1 MTINIYEE
9 SLINDYRTRY
19 NYRLFTN
26 NPIVNERVGII
37 VNQQLKNN
45 LKIMENYDLLVTT
58 SSHNTY
64 KKFNKNYSK
73 NNNFGSGSSNNY
85 NKRNRVNEI
94 EYIRN
99 IPKERP
105 KTFLN
110 TSKGKEDDLRKEI
123 NGNLNKLSNKNS
135 DKIFSL
141 IIKSFSD
148 NIEIF
153 DYSYFID
160 NLFDKAVMQ
169 PIYCPIYVKLF
180 ILLKNKCMELT
191 NKDENENELVKLV
204 REKCQ
209 SFKNMITDFV
219 NVNDDVLNVNDY
231 DDFCD
236 KNKQKLYKKGFSQFI
251 GELYKNDFVD
261 CQYIIEY
268 IDGLINNIKYNLDN
282 DNTNIENSSICL
294 CELILTSLSKKD
306 FLESDSYDNIKEI
319 INYKI
324 LPKKIKF
331 KFLDLIE
338 K

>member
-1 MTINIYEE
+1 MVVNIYEE
-9 SLINDYRTRY
+9 TVINDFRTRY

-26 NPIVNERVGII
+26 NKLIVNRAAEI
-37 VNQQLKNN
+37 VTDFLKKN
-45 LKIMENYDLLVTT
+45 LKIIQNYEVLNSP
-58 SSHNTY
+58 SSPNTY
-64 KKFNKNYSK
+64 KK
-73 NNNFGSGSSNNY
+73 Y
-85 NKRNRVNEI
+85 NKSYHKQSNRNNHRKVENEI

-135 DKIFSL
+135 EKIFSQ
-141 IIKSFSD
+141 ITKIFTS

-180 ILLKNKCMELT
+180 ILIKDKCMELT
-191 NKDENENELVKLV
+191 QKDENDNILVKLV

-209 SFKNMITDFV
+209 NFKNMITEFV
-219 NVNDDVLNVNDY
+219 NINDDVLDINDY
-231 DDFCD
+231 DDFCN

-282 DNTNIENSSICL
+282 ENTNIENSSICL

-306 FLESDSYDNIKEI
+306 FLESDSYDNINEI
-319 INYKI
+319 INYKN
-324 LPKKIKF
+324 LPKKLKF

>member
-1 MTINIYEE
+1 MVVNIYEE
-9 SLINDYRTRY
+9 TIINDFRTRY

-26 NPIVNERVGII
+26 NKII
-37 VNQQLKNN
+37 VNRASEIITQNFKSK
-45 LKIMENYDLLVTT
+45 LKIIEGYEVLN
-58 SSHNTY
+58 SSSSPNTY
-64 KKFNKNYSK
+64 KKYNKNFNKQSNR
-73 NNNFGSGSSNNY
+73 NNH
-85 NKRNRVNEI
+85 RNIQNEI

-110 TSKGKEDDLRKEI
+110 TSKGKDDDLKKEL

-135 DKIFSL
+135 TKIFKYIL
-141 IIKSFSD
+141 QLFSD

-180 ILLKNKCMELT
+180 ILIKDKCMELT
-191 NKDENENELVKLV
+191 QKDENDNILVKLV

-209 SFKNMITDFV
+209 TFKNMITEFV

-231 DDFCD
+231 DDFCN

-282 DNTNIENSSICL
+282 DNINVENSSICL

-306 FLESDSYDNIKEI
+306 FLESDSYDNIKDI
-319 INYKI
+319 INYKN
-324 LPKKIKF
+324 LPRKLKF

>member
-1 MTINIYEE
+1 MVVNIYEE
-9 SLINDYRTRY
+9 TIINDFRTRY

-26 NPIVNERVGII
+26 NKII
-37 VNQQLKNN
+37 VNRASEIITQNFKSK
-45 LKIMENYDLLVTT
+45 LKIIEGYEVLN
-58 SSHNTY
+58 SSSSPNTY
-64 KKFNKNYSK
+64 KKYNKNFNKQSHR
-73 NNNFGSGSSNNY
+73 NNH
-85 NKRNRVNEI
+85 RNIQNEI

-110 TSKGKEDDLRKEI
+110 TSKGKDDDLKKEL

-135 DKIFSL
+135 TKIFKYIL
-141 IIKSFSD
+141 QLFSD

-180 ILLKNKCMELT
+180 ILIKDKCMELT
-191 NKDENENELVKLV
+191 KKDENDNILVKLV

-209 SFKNMITDFV
+209 TFKNMITEFV

-231 DDFCD
+231 DDFCN

-282 DNTNIENSSICL
+282 DNINIENSSICL

-306 FLESDSYDNIKEI
+306 FLESDSYDNIKDI
-319 INYKI
+319 INYKN
-324 LPKKIKF
+324 LPRKLKF